1 MTDDGPAPTA
11 LGKIVIFLFIAGCIG
26 AGVWYFM
33 RGSQGTPG
41 AGGGSSSN
49 SGGNASAPLP
59 ADASGVTIGIAYGT
73 EKKSWL
79 EWAAG
84 EFQASPE
91 GRGIT
96 VNLIPKGSL
105 QGAQAVLA
113 EDKTIH
119 AWTPA
124 SALAKDGLVLD
135 WQVRHGGNP
144 IAQEEILALTPM
156 VFVWWKE
163 RHDAFVAKYKTVD
176 FLTIGEAL
184 AEKTG
189 WAGIAGKPEWGLFK
203 FGHTNPARSNSG
215 QLTLIGMAYD
225 FHKKDR
231 GLTMAEVL
239 DARFQGWLAATEGAA
254 TGLANDSTGTMMRE
268 MVLKGP
274 SAYDCLFVYES
285 VAVDFLKNAEGRWG
299 ALAITYPARN
309 VWNDNPF
316 YVLDVPWSSPAQ
328 RQACARFLAFLLT
341 EPVQKRALV
350 HGFRPGNTKVP
361 VLFPG
366 SPFEQFKAY
375 GLRNDV
381 SATSET
387 PKGEVV
393 QNLMA
398 SFQRIQAGR

>member
-1 MTDDGPAPTA
+1 MPDDGPAPTA

-26 AGVWYFM
+26 AGVWYFL
-33 RGSQGTPG
+33 RGNGGPG
-41 AGGGSSSN
+41 ASGSGTAGGT
-49 SGGNASAPLP
+49 SAPLP
-59 ADASGVTIGIAYGT
+59 ADGGGVAIGIAYGT
-73 EKKSWL
+73 EKKTWL
-79 EWAAG
+79 EWAVG
-84 EFQASPE
+84 EFQSSKE

-105 QGAQAVLA
+105 QGAQAILA
-113 EDKTIH
+113 DDKSIN
-119 AWTPA
+119 AWAPA
-124 SALAKDGLVLD
+124 SALAKDALVLD

-163 RHDAFVAKYKTVD
+163 RHDAFAAKYKSVD

-189 WAGIAGKPEWGLFK
+189 WAGIANKPEWGLFK
-203 FGHTNPARSNSG
+203 FGHTNPSKSNSG

-231 GLTMAEVL
+231 GLTLAEVL
-239 DARFQGWLAATEGAA
+239 DARFQTWLAATEGAA

-299 ALAITYPARN
+299 ALTITYPVRN

-316 YVLDVPWSSPAQ
+316 YILDVPWSSPAQ
-328 RQACARFLAFLLT
+328 RQACARFLAFLLS

-350 HGFRPGNTKVP
+350 HGFRPGNTQVP

-387 PKGEVV
+387 PRGEVV

-398 SFQRIQAGR
+398 SFQRTQAGR